1 MLASILKKIGITTS
15 LNDHRWGH
23 DPKGDSKAQEGRR
36 PGEGPPDLDQLWR
49 DFNAR
54 LNRLFGARGGGDGGQ
69 FKPDMRGAGITA
81 SVIVFIVALIWFA
94 SGAFIVQEG
103 QVAVVTTFGKISHT
117 ARPGFNWRWPYPIQ
131 AHQIVNT
138 GRVNTAEIGY
148 RNNVRN
154 RQPQESLM
162 LTDDENL
169 IDVQFAVQ
177 YQIKD
182 PVAWLFSE
190 RDQDET
196 VRQVA
201 ESAARELV
209 GKNKMDY
216 MLYQG
221 RDKLAA
227 DVKGIVQQLADRY
240 KLGVQVTSVSMQ
252 AVQPPEQVQAAFND
266 AVKAGEDRER
276 ARKEGEAYA
285 NDILP
290 RARGQAFSQV
300 QDAEAYRSMVVENAN
315 GNAARF
321 NAVVAEYAKAP
332 QVTRDRMY
340 IDTMQQIYTSASKVL
355 VDSKSNNTIY
365 LPIDKM
371 MAQTA
376 ANDAAIGNKS
386 GPVQAPQ
393 GQPQA
398 QQGQQA
404 PQGQQGQQPQAAPPP
419 EVQQTIESVRQR
431 DARSRESQRDR
442 ETR

>member
-1 MLASILKKIGITTS
+1 
-15 LNDHRWGH
+15 
-23 DPKGDSKAQEGRR
+23 
-36 PGEGPPDLDQLWR
+36 
-49 DFNAR
+49 
-54 LNRLFGARGGGDGGQ
+54 
-69 FKPDMRGAGITA
+69 MRGAGITA

-103 QVAVVTTFGKISHT
+103 QVAVVTTFGKLSHT
-117 ARPGFNWRWPYPIQ
+117 AKPGFNWRWPYPIQ

-177 YQIKD
+177 YQITD
-182 PVAWLFSE
+182 PVTWLFAE

-196 VRQVA
+196 VRQAA
-201 ESAARELV
+201 ESAAREVV
-209 GKNKMDY
+209 GKNKMDF
-216 MLYQG
+216 MLYEG
-221 RDKLAA
+221 RDKLAGE
-227 DVKGIVQQLADRY
+227 VKGIVQQLADRY
-240 KLGVQVTSVSMQ
+240 KLGVKVTGVSMQ
-252 AVQPPEQVQAAFND
+252 AVQPPEPVQAAFND
-266 AVKAGEDRER
+266 AVKAAEDRER

-290 RARGQAFSQV
+290 RARGQAFSQI
-300 QDAEAYRSMVVENAN
+300 QDAEAYRAMVVENAN

-332 QVTRDRMY
+332 AVTRDRMY

-355 VDSKSNNTIY
+355 VDAKSNNTIY

-371 MAQTA
+371 MAQAST
-376 ANDAAIGNKS
+376 NDAAVGSKS

-393 GQPQA
+393 QQGQQQAQPQA
-398 QQGQQA
+398 QQQ
-404 PQGQQGQQPQAAPPP
+404 QAAPPP